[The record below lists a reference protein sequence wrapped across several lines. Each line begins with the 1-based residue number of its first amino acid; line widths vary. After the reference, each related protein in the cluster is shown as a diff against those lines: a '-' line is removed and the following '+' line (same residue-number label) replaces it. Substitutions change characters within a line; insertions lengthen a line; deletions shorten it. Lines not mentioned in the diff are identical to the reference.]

1 MQKNRIYSQTPTME
15 IKSDPHALLNFVGD
29 SLKRKITR
37 GISKPVKITQ
47 FQTKLKLHYV
57 GAIINPQDKG
67 KIH

>member
-1 MQKNRIYSQTPTME
+1 ME

-37 GISKPVKITQ
+37 GISKPVKMTQ

-67 KIH
+67 KKH